1 MTPHTLQTTLQR
13 LGLSLASLARLT
25 GYAPQTARKWGVGL
39 APVPA
44 PVVQW
49 LDAEVQHREECP
61 PPTR

>member
-1 MTPHTLQTTLQR
+1 MTAHALQTALRR

-25 GYAPQTARKWGVGL
+25 GYAPQTARKWGAGM

-44 PVVQW
+44 PVVAW
-49 LDAEVQHREECP
+49 LTAELQHRDRWP